1 MERFRKYI
9 GRELNTEN
17 IKNSA
22 GLEAVGIRCEYLP
35 DPMEDFDEAE
45 FRTGS
50 GSGGR
55 ENIVITVATEMGK
68 VKRVM
73 FSEADAGNPDVI
85 RSLAGPALERF
96 LSARG
101 GDLVRFF
108 EYITR

>member
-9 GRELNTEN
+9 GRALNTEN
-17 IKNSA
+17 IRNSA
-22 GLEAVGIRCEYLP
+22 GLEAIGIRCAYLS

-45 FRTGS
+45 FRTGF
-50 GSGGR
+50 GGR
-55 ENIVITVATEMGK
+55 ENIVITVATEMGQI
-68 VKRVM
+68 KRVM

-96 LSARG
+96 LTARG